1 MKIALINFKRTIL
14 YMNNILLRKI
24 IIKASEQI
32 IRKEKDIMSSSYNY
46 IYENDE
52 LRKKVENI
60 RFMIDNLKLDLDIC
74 TKKSKTY
81 LINKILS
88 LKELETQLYNKISF
102 NRDIINTI
110 ENKAAKWR
118 DILSDEYLY
127 W

>member
-102 NRDIINTI
+102 NRDIINTV